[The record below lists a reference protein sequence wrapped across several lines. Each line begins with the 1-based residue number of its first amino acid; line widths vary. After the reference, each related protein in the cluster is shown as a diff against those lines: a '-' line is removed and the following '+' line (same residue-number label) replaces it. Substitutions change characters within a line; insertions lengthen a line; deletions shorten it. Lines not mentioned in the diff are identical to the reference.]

1 MPSRNQT
8 VLFAGVLIA
17 GLVIGFFI
25 GSSGQTVSED
35 QKRANQPQQAV
46 DIENPHAM
54 HDAMQSMTA
63 GLAGKTGDAFDKAF
77 IDEMIVHHEGAVEM
91 AKQVLAVSQRPELRT
106 LAEAIIEAQT
116 AEIRM
121 MQEWGKSWFGRE

>member
-1 MPSRNQT
+1 MSSQNQT

-17 GLVIGFFI
+17 GIVLGFFV
-25 GSSGQTVSED
+25 GSSRQTDSEN
-35 QKRANQPQQAV
+35 QQQTNQPEPV
-46 DIENPHAM
+46 VVVEDPHAM

-91 AKQVLAVSQRPELRT
+91 AKQVLAVSKRPELRT

-121 MQEWGKSWFGRE
+121 MQEWGKSWFGME